1 MKKEKSVFLQI
12 IGDSPKARILDF
24 LLMFPKFDY
33 SLTEI
38 ARNSGVGYATL
49 QLLWPDFVNKK
60 IVVQTRIIGKA
71 KLFKL
76 NEDNPIIKD
85 MLAWSWNLTK
95 QQVLQEHN
103 PVKIRV
109 PA

>member
-1 MKKEKSVFLQI
+1 MDKEKSVFLSLV
-12 IGDSPKARILDF
+12 GDSPKARVLDF

-38 ARNSGVGYATL
+38 ARNSNIGYATL
-49 QLLWPDFVNKK
+49 QLFWGDFVKSE
-60 IVVQTRIIGKA
+60 VVIPTRTIGKA

-76 NEDNPIIKD
+76 NEENPIIKE
-85 MLAWSWNLTK
+85 MLGWSWNLTK
-95 QQVLQEHN
+95 IIVNQEYSFQKS
-103 PVKIRV
+103 KI